1 MANKPNNLKCIKVY
15 TGLCKSLSNFPNLLW
30 GFHHMYCALNVKEDN
45 RYINSPYLWMMYG
58 NVVNFVS
65 RLAAVS
71 KDNRSVSPI
80 CIVATIF
87 VWITAND
94 QDQNLLSRLEIIN
107 GCKSWIQTR

>member
-1 MANKPNNLKCIKVY
+1 MPSALGEHGTFYLFI
-15 TGLCKSLSNFPNLLW
+15 GLWL
-30 GFHHMYCALNVKEDN
+30 DN

-80 CIVATIF
+80 CIVATIP
-87 VWITAND
+87 ANV
-94 QDQNLLSRLEIIN
+94 QD
-107 GCKSWIQTR
+107 